1 MSRRIKRDE
10 LAAIKPVKEAIEDD
24 LLARP
29 GIVGVDI
36 GEKVSGGERT
46 GEPSI
51 LVFVEQKKPVED
63 LPPEEVVPPEVDGI
77 KTDVQELVIELQ
89 SARQL
94 LVTGRQVDAAAYP
107 TLAGGIS
114 MGPARSV
121 ALEPPEVETAG
132 EYVFVGTLGAMVR
145 DRATGAALAMTNFH
159 VACVNDK
166 WTVGDRMVQPSRV
179 DGGDGTTQQFGSLTR
194 AVLSENT
201 DGAVVTVDAA
211 RDWDSAIV
219 GIGDVAG
226 SRTARA
232 GMAVQKRGRTSELT
246 FGTVASTE
254 ATLSLDY
261 GDGLGTRTLRRQ
273 VRIATDTA
281 RSPRFSEAGDSGS
294 AILDMDR
301 NVVGLLFAG
310 STDGS
315 TTFANPIASALDE
328 LGAELPSGPDTEPSP
343 PPAPPGPAAHAPATT
358 ITIHTINVVVNTCG
372 PEHGSP

>member
-1 MSRRIKRDE
+1 MSRRIRRDE

-36 GEKVSGGERT
+36 GEKVSGGQKT

-63 LPPEEVVPPEVDGI
+63 LPPEEVVPKEVDGV

-94 LVTGRQVDAAAYP
+94 LVPGRQVDAAAYP

-114 MGPARSV
+114 MGPVRSV
-121 ALEPPEVETAG
+121 FLEPPEVEAAG

-145 DRATGAALAMTNFH
+145 DRATGATLAMTNFH
-159 VACVNDK
+159 VACVNDG
-166 WTVGDRMVQPSRV
+166 WAVGDRMVQPARV
-179 DGGDGTTQQFGSLTR
+179 DGGDTSTQQFGSLTR
-194 AVLSENT
+194 AVLTENT

-211 RDWDSAIV
+211 RQWDSAVV
-219 GIGDVAG
+219 GIGAVAG
-226 SRTARA
+226 SRPARA
-232 GMAVQKRGRTSELT
+232 GMAVQKRGRTSEHT

-254 ATLSLDY
+254 ATLNLDY

-273 VRIATDTA
+273 VRIVTDTA
-281 RSPRFSEAGDSGS
+281 RSPRFSEGGDSGS
-294 AILDMDR
+294 VVMDMGR

-328 LGAELPSGPDTEPSP
+328 LGAELLSRQDTEPSP
-343 PPAPPGPAAHAPATT
+343 PTAHLPGAAPTT
-358 ITIHTINVVVNTCG
+358 NITISVVVNTGG
-372 PEHGSP
+372 PAPGSP